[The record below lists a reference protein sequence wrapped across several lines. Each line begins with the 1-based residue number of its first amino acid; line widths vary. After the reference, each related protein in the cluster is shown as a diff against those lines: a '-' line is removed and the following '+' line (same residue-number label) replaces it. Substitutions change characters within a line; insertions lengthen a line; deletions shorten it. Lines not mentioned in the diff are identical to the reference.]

1 MKEPRA
7 AVVVTFVALLFV
19 GLGACDGD
27 KRAPRVVTD
36 GDRERGRQAVERY
49 GCGACHRIPGVRS
62 ARGIVGPSLEG
73 LAARP
78 YIAGR
83 MANDGSNLVAWIRGP
98 RVLDP
103 QTIMPDLA
111 VSEPDARDIAA
122 FLSAAG
128 PITR

>member
-1 MKEPRA
+1 MKARV
-7 AVVVTFVALLFV
+7 AVVVMVVAPLLV
-19 GLGACDGD
+19 GGLGACDGE
-27 KRAPRVVTD
+27 KRAPRVVID

-49 GCGACHRIPGVRS
+49 GCGACHQIPGVRS

-83 MANDGSNLVAWIRGP
+83 MANDVSNLVAWIRGP

-103 QTIMPDLA
+103 KTIMPDLA

-122 FLSAAG
+122 FLTSAG
-128 PITR
+128 P

>member
-1 MKEPRA
+1 MKAPHA
-7 AVVVTFVALLFV
+7 AVVVAFVAMLLV
-19 GLGACDGD
+19 GLGACDGE
-27 KRAPRVVTD
+27 KRAPRVVTA

-49 GCGACHRIPGVRS
+49 GCGACHHIPGVRR

-73 LAARP
+73 FAARP

-83 MANDGSNLVAWIRGP
+83 MANDVSNLVAWIRGP

-122 FLSAAG
+122 FLSSAG
-128 PITR
+128 P

>member
-7 AVVVTFVALLFV
+7 AVVVTFVASLVV

-36 GDRERGRQAVERY
+36 GDRERGRQAVES
-49 GCGACHRIPGVRS
+49 GACHRIPGVRS
-62 ARGIVGPSLEG
+62 ARGIIGPSLKG
-73 LAARP
+73 LAAGP
-78 YIAGR
+78 YIVGR
-83 MANDGSNLVAWIRGP
+83 MANDASNLVAWIRGP

-103 QTIMPDLA
+103 QTIMPDLT

-122 FLSAAG
+122 FLFAGG